1 MIDIREG
8 DILIVGSKS
17 YPVKAVEA
25 WTKANW
31 NTYAFKRMA
40 SITASTKRP
49 PSMSAGGLRS
59 GTATTNLTNQSI
71 TPLDPIT
78 AEVAER
84 LALESPVRML
94 ETFIADSTGFV
105 HVIVED
111 LLYK

>member
-1 MIDIREG
+1 MIDVREG
-8 DILIVGSKS
+8 DILIVGSDS
-17 YPVKAVEA
+17 YPVKAVEV

-31 NTYAFKRMA
+31 NTYAFQRMA
-40 SITASTKRP
+40 SVTASTKRP
-49 PSMSAGGLRS
+49 PSLTAGGLRS
-59 GTATTNLTNQSI
+59 GTAVTNLSSIKI

>member
-1 MIDIREG
+1 MVDIREG
-8 DILIVGSKS
+8 DFLVVGTRE
-17 YPVKAVEA
+17 YPVKAVEV

-31 NTYAFKRMA
+31 NTSSFQRMT
-40 SITASTKRP
+40 SVTASTKRP
-49 PSMSAGGLRS
+49 PALSNGLRS
-59 GTATTNLTNQSI
+59 GTAVTNLSSIKI

-94 ETFIADSTGFV
+94 ETFIADTTGFV

>member
-1 MIDIREG
+1 MVDIREG
-8 DILIVGSKS
+8 DLLVVSTRE
-17 YPVKAVEA
+17 YPVKAVEV

-31 NTYAFKRMA
+31 NSYFQRMT
-40 SITASTKRP
+40 SVTASTKRP
-49 PSMSAGGLRS
+49 PALSNGLRS
-59 GTATTNLTNQSI
+59 GTAVTNLASIKI

-78 AEVAER
+78 AEVAQR

>member
-8 DILIVGSKS
+8 DILIVGSDS
-17 YPVKAVEA
+17 YPVKAVEV

-31 NTYAFKRMA
+31 NTYAFQRMA
-40 SITASTKRP
+40 SVTASTKRP
-49 PSMSAGGLRS
+49 PALSNGLRS
-59 GTATTNLTNQSI
+59 GTAVTNLASIKI

-78 AEVAER
+78 AEVAQR

>member
-8 DILIVGSKS
+8 DVLVIGSTE
-17 YPVKAVEA
+17 YPVKAVEV

-31 NTYAFKRMA
+31 NTYAFQRMA
-40 SITASTKRP
+40 NVTASTKRAT
-49 PSMSAGGLRS
+49 MTS
-59 GTATTNLTNQSI
+59 GKRGTPTTNLLGQKC